1 MGLVTRGM
9 KVFDDHRHRYS
20 NVVAATWE
28 NLASLGVAR
37 LVWSE
42 LNLKLVFGFSLSI
55 YLNVT
60 L

>member
-1 MGLVTRGM
+1 M
-9 KVFDDHRHRYS
+9 FDDHRHRYS